1 MLARSIIALVAF
13 ALPLQAQTYKLGEE
27 VKPGDFF
34 RYELTLNVT
43 GKLKVEREGKP
54 EALPLQAEATH
65 QFVERIEN
73 ADASGAAGKV
83 IRHYFTAKSSS
94 TVGIEKSTKELSAER
109 RLTLTSRTDT
119 GTLLICPTGPFT
131 REELELV
138 GEHLD
143 TLCLPGLLPNKEVA
157 VADSWAI
164 SDAVAQVICQFDGL
178 FKNQLKGTLLSV
190 TGNVATFSIVGR
202 AEGTELGANSEVNVK
217 AEGKFDLTAKR
228 IVEIVWTQ
236 DDVRSQGPASPAG
249 DLNVKVTMKRSPL
262 TEEPKELSEEIR
274 IKVPADKI
282 PSSMTLLRHAD
293 AEGRYAFTYPRE
305 WVIVGRTKEHVVLR
319 FLDKGEFA
327 SQLTI
332 ATWKKAEA
340 GQHASAADFKAA
352 IAKLQGWEP
361 GEVLEDSEMPG
372 KPGRWG
378 YKLSVK
384 GKQDATD
391 VIQTFYLLSGPLGDQ
406 VAVTVLSSPGKIAAV
421 GTGETEL
428 LKSISLPE
436 KK

>member
-1 MLARSIIALVAF
+1 MRLTLLLLLAS
-13 ALPLQAQTYKLGEE
+13 ALPMQAQTAKLAEE
-27 VKPGDFF
+27 MKPGDLY
-34 RYELTLNVT
+34 RYELTLGIT
-43 GKLKVEREGKP
+43 GKLNVMREGKP
-54 EALPLQAEATH
+54 VPLPLQAEATH

-73 ADASGAAGKV
+73 TDASGAAGKV
-83 IRHYFTAKSSS
+83 IRHYFQAKSAS
-94 TVGIEKSTKELSAER
+94 TVGTEKSRRELSNER

-119 GTLLICPTGPFT
+119 GTLHICPTGAFT

-157 VADSWAI
+157 VGATWPI

-178 FKNQLKGTLLSV
+178 YKNNLQGTLLAVS
-190 TGNVATFSIVGR
+190 GPMATFQIAGR
-202 AEGTELGANSEVNVK
+202 AEGTELGANSEVTVK

-236 DDVRSQGPASPAG
+236 NDVRGQGPASPAA
-249 DLNVKVTMKRSPL
+249 DLSVKVTLKRTPL

-274 IKVPADKI
+274 TKVPADKI
-282 PSSMTLLRHAD
+282 PAGMLVLSHTD
-293 AEGRYAFTYPRE
+293 PEGRYSFTYPRE
-305 WVIVGRTKEHVVLR
+305 WVIVGRTKEHMVLR

-352 IAKLQGWEP
+352 IAKLPGWEP
-361 GEVLEDSEMPG
+361 GEVLEESEMPG

-378 YKLSVK
+378 YKLSAK
-384 GKQDATD
+384 GKQDSTD

-406 VAVTVLSSPGKIAAV
+406 VAATVLSTPGKIAAV

-428 LKSISLPE
+428 LRSIVLPE